1 MIPDLSHFQIHGHRG
16 ARGLFPENTLTGF
29 IEAIKLGTTI
39 LEMDLVISK
48 DLKAVV
54 SHEEWMNPIFC
65 LQPNGKNI
73 EINSKEKYN
82 LFQMNYEEI
91 ALFDCGSKKNPEFP
105 LQKNV
110 PEKKPLFSE
119 VINAIELFTKNNQL
133 PPVIYNI
140 EIKSELIHDDI
151 FQPKPSSFINIV
163 LKEIE
168 QLKIDN
174 RYLIQSFDIRIL
186 QEIHSLN
193 LNFNLG
199 LLIENQCQ
207 VENNIN
213 HLGFKPFMY
222 NPDFNLVTQNLIH
235 ELHQQNIKIFPWTVN
250 EINDM
255 KKLIEM
261 GVDGLITDYPNL
273 GLELIKS
280 L

>member
-1 MIPDLSHFQIHGHRG
+1 
-16 ARGLFPENTLTGF
+16 
-29 IEAIKLGTTI
+29 
-39 LEMDLVISK
+39 
-48 DLKAVV
+48 
-54 SHEEWMNPIFC
+54 
-65 LQPNGKNI
+65 
-73 EINSKEKYN
+73 
-82 LFQMNYEEI
+82 
-91 ALFDCGSKKNPEFP
+91 
-105 LQKNV
+105 
-110 PEKKPLFSE
+110 
-119 VINAIELFTKNNQL
+119 
-133 PPVIYNI
+133 
-140 EIKSELIHDDI
+140 
-151 FQPKPSSFINIV
+151 V

-222 NPDFNLVTQNLIH
+222 NPDFNLVSQNIIH
-235 ELHQQNIKIFPWTVN
+235 ELHQQDIKIFPWTVN

-273 GLELIKS
+273 TLELIKS